1 MRASRKRVAQR
12 MHPRVAFNA
21 LASRIVAAF
30 ALTVLFAAHDAAVAQ
45 ISLPFKLPPAA
56 NDLLKEMQPDAL
68 KQKATE
74 LAIRNVLDD
83 QLPLRLDA
91 TTIYPTVA
99 VLPGGP
105 FKPKPLHLSAAD
117 MDSPL
122 PPGDYT
128 MQTLA
133 FCMEYSVHQPGMG
146 TAYVLAPLQGK
157 AADAIGTLLWRGT
170 IQMNKDRQQLQAVS
184 WAIQSGLTYSQ
195 MPKAYQAVIDAVIP
209 EYKGEISGNFVQQVQ
224 ETYQTAAKGTHLPP
238 LEQLL
243 GNLGQPGQLAL
254 SAMKQQQVLLRKDT
268 SDQLREQTLFRGQES
283 GVYTPVK
290 AEDGPWTERVPQV
303 AYVRYKIIGG
313 NYQTNNILEI
323 RILPPDPTRT
333 ARIPRDG
340 FVRVGYG
347 TQPVSLPP
355 AAPVTMQGLF
365 GMGTG
370 VPVGRGAQILKPVPM
385 PSNPCDLPM
394 DQLVKYDLMIAQGN
408 CACPPAQWN
417 FCASGPVAGKQPVL
431 NLPKLKVYTNM
442 CQGVTVNGILF
453 EPQQLPG
460 TCGMSNT
467 HIWQFVNTAQPTN
480 TSQPGYASGSCSSA
494 NNPVSRKYGQWYL
507 DACADPKGDGHL
519 HPELAV
525 PGPNGSSTIK
535 ADDQPSGYAA
545 DGTPVQK
552 QFYDFMMCGSDVL
565 ATWTYTVKGAQQ
577 TAPPSC
583 KNKTGPTV
591 ASGQEYSDVKAV
603 PIGDPNLKAAICG
616 ANGAMS
622 TLPELGD
629 VGKSR
634 MDAIK
639 TAVGCP

>member
-1 MRASRKRVAQR
+1 MRANQKWVGQL
-12 MHPRVAFNA
+12 MHPRPAFNS
-21 LASRIVAAF
+21 LASRTVAAL
-30 ALTVLFAAHDAAVAQ
+30 ALTMLLAAHDTAVAQ

-56 NDLLKEMQPDAL
+56 NDWLKEVQPDAL

-83 QLPLRLDA
+83 ELPLRLDA

-105 FKPKPLHLSAAD
+105 FKPTPLHLSAAD

-170 IQMNKDRQQLQAVS
+170 IDMNRDRQQLQAVS

-209 EYKGEISGNFVQQVQ
+209 EYKGQISGNFVQQVQ
-224 ETYQTAAKGTHLPP
+224 ETYQTAAKGTQLPP

-254 SAMKQQQVLLRKDT
+254 SAMRQQQVLLRKDT

-290 AEDGPWTERVPQV
+290 AEEGPWTERIPHV

-333 ARIPRDG
+333 ARIARDG

-347 TQPVSLPP
+347 TQPVSLPQDP
-355 AAPVTMQGLF
+355 PSTIQGLF

-370 VPVGRGAQILKPVPM
+370 VPVGKGAQILKPVPM
-385 PSNPCDLPM
+385 PSNPCDLTK
-394 DQLVKYDLMIAQGN
+394 DQLYAYNLKIANGE
-408 CACPPAQWN
+408 CACRPANWN
-417 FCASGPVAGKQPVL
+417 FCPNGPGPVQKPAL
-431 NLPKLKVYTNM
+431 NIPKLKVYTNM
-442 CQGVTVNGILF
+442 CEGVTVNGIRF
-453 EPQQLPG
+453 EPQQLPQG
-460 TCGMSNT
+460 CDSGNT
-467 HIWQFVNTAQPTN
+467 HIWQFVKTTPPTN
-480 TSQPGYASGSCSSA
+480 TSPTSYPSGSCLG
-494 NNPVSRKYGQWYL
+494 VSRNYGQWYL
-507 DACADPKGDGHL
+507 DACPNSQGDGHL
-519 HPELAV
+519 QQEVAV
-525 PGPNGSSTIK
+525 KVNGASTII
-535 ADDQPSGYAA
+535 ADDQPSAYT
-545 DGTPVQK
+545 DGSPTQK
-552 QFYDFMMCGSDVL
+552 QFYDFLMCGTQVM
-565 ATWTYTVKGAQQ
+565 ATWTYTVKGAPVGPP
-577 TAPPSC
+577 PPSC
-583 KNKTGPTV
+583 KNANGASIV
-591 ASGQEYSDVKAV
+591 ATGQEYSGVSEV
-603 PIGDPNLKAAICG
+603 PIGDPNLKTATCSAMLAPGVPDSGALKAI
-616 ANGAMS
+616 A
-622 TLPELGD
+622 
-629 VGKSR
+629 K
-634 MDAIK
+634 
-639 TAVGCP
+639 AVGGCPLLPSP